1 MRNQLPQ
8 EPSRLNEETV
18 PMMETMR
25 ALLVCG
31 LAMFFFLSPV
41 HAESG
46 ERQAIVESM
55 EAWERA
61 VESEDYDQLDN
72 HYMEHADYYPN
83 NAPPVAGR
91 AAIVERNRQRG
102 AASAVEITQKID
114 DILIH
119 NDWAAYSCLAKV
131 AVRASVDG
139 SESVR
144 FVRVLLVLQKDSDG
158 QWKILRDIDNATPE
172 TF

>member
-1 MRNQLPQ
+1 MCAP
-8 EPSRLNEETV
+8 
-18 PMMETMR
+18 
-25 ALLVCG
+25 LVCG
-31 LAMFFFLSPV
+31 LAMFYFLSPAY
-41 HAESG
+41 AESG

-55 EAWERA
+55 QAWERA
-61 VESEDYDQLDN
+61 VEGEDYDLLDN
-72 HYMEHADYYPN
+72 HYMEHAVYYPN

-119 NDWAAYSCLAKV
+119 NDWAAYSCLARI
-131 AVRASVDG
+131 AVRASADR

-144 FVRVLLVLQKDSDG
+144 FVRVLLILQKDSDG